1 MKILRFTIFIISLFL
16 CSCDHK
22 GQNKHIGNIA
32 DTLNYALKTEKE
44 AEPIILNRCPNDSD
58 VILFMKNRDQDSF
71 NNLCFRYLK
80 SDSPF
85 EVIFYALVAVDK
97 FNISRGYAEFGSCL
111 TKFFSYM
118 SVSNHSKEIA
128 IYFLQ
133 KGARNNNI
141 CAERLDI
148 ICKDKEYPKLW
159 LPNNKDGDPFIAL
172 KVNTIKGSIKDYNK
186 LKNAFYDNN
195 QPELLIYY
203 SFLMA
208 DRYNYVPA
216 REDVIKSLKQAYKK
230 YNLGEFGEDT
240 KYFCSFFQED

>member
-32 DTLNYALKTEKE
+32 DTLIYALKTEKE

-58 VILFMKNRDQDSF
+58 VILFMKNRDQESF

-159 LPNNKDGDPFIAL
+159 LPNNKDRDPFIAL
-172 KVNTIKGSIKDYNK
+172 KVNTIKGSIKDYNE
-186 LKNAFYDNN
+186 LKNAFYD
-195 QPELLIYY
+195 
-203 SFLMA
+203 
-208 DRYNYVPA
+208 
-216 REDVIKSLKQAYKK
+216 K
-230 YNLGEFGEDT
+230 T
-240 KYFCSFFQED
+240 